1 MTVPPPLSELRKRF
15 PEAFRVS
22 ETLHSAGFSALFAG
36 GCVRDWLLGREAK
49 DIDIAS
55 DAAPDEVEALFPRTH
70 AIGKSFGVIQV
81 MEGRELFEVATFR
94 RDLEQSDGR
103 HPGRIE
109 PSSPTED
116 ARRRDFT
123 VNGLFLDP
131 DSGEVIDFVG
141 GREDLAAKRI
151 RAIGDP
157 RERFREDHLRM
168 LRAARFAAVLG
179 FDIEAETRTAI
190 RERAPDLQRISVE
203 RIRTE
208 FVRLLTE
215 APRPGDAVELLDDC
229 GLLEQILPEFL
240 DLRGCD
246 QPPEFHPEG
255 DVWVHTLMMLNEL
268 KNPSPALALAV
279 LLHDIGK
286 PATRSVENGRIR
298 FTGHAQ
304 VGAKMAET
312 WMRKMKFG
320 KALREQVVGMVDRHM
335 NFMNVGQM
343 RKASLRRM
351 VGRPHFDEELELHR
365 IDCLC
370 SNGITASHE
379 RLIQAKAEYE
389 AEAALPEPWIT
400 GQDLLAMGIEKGP
413 IIGKWKQRAYDEQLE
428 GTHPDKASLLDWVK
442 TRAKRMTSDGE

>member
-1 MTVPPPLSELRKRF
+1 MNAPPPLSELRKRF

-22 ETLHSAGFSALFAG
+22 ETLNSAGFQALFAG
-36 GCVRDWLLGREAK
+36 GCVRDWILGRDAK

-55 DAAPDEVEALFPRTH
+55 DANPDEVEALFPRTH

-81 MEGRELFEVATFR
+81 MEGEALFEVATFR
-94 RDLEQSDGR
+94 RDLDQTDGR
-103 HPGRIE
+103 RPGRIE
-109 PSSPTED
+109 PSTPPED
-116 ARRRDFT
+116 AQRRDFT
-123 VNGLFLDP
+123 LNGLFLDP
-131 DSGEVIDFVG
+131 ISGEVIDYVG
-141 GREDLAAKRI
+141 GLEDLAAKRI

-179 FDIEAETRTAI
+179 FEIEAHTRTAI

-208 FVRLLTE
+208 FVRMLTE
-215 APRPGDAVELLDDC
+215 SPRPGDAVALLDDC
-229 GLLEQILPEFL
+229 KLLEQILPEFL
-240 DLRGCD
+240 DLRGCT

-268 KNPSPALALAV
+268 KNPSPALALGV

-286 PATRSVENGRIR
+286 PATRSEENDRIR

-304 VGAKMAET
+304 VGAEMAET
-312 WMRKMKFG
+312 WMRKMKFS
-320 KALREQVVGMVDRHM
+320 KAMREQVTGMVDRHM
-335 NFMNVGQM
+335 NFMNVTKM
-343 RKASLRRM
+343 RKAGLRRM
-351 VGRPHFDEELELHR
+351 VGRPHFEDELELHR

-379 RLIQAKAEYE
+379 LLTQAKAEYE

-400 GQDLLAMGIEKGP
+400 GKDLMALGIEQGP
-413 IIGKWKQRAYDEQLE
+413 GIGKWKQRAYDEQLE
-428 GTHPDKASLLDWVK
+428 GRHPDKAALLGWVK
-442 TRAKRMTSDGE
+442 EGIRDKG